1 MHAVYS
7 YILFFQVEKVYRVSE
22 AVVFSF
28 KMKEKKISNTDI
40 IFRRSV
46 RPPGVDVERMNNLP
60 LSALKTRPIWLVS
73 DGVEKIILCENFA
86 KMCRL

>member
-7 YILFFQVEKVYRVSE
+7 YILFFQVEKVYCVSE
-22 AVVFSF
+22 AVVFCF
-28 KMKEKKISNTDI
+28 KMKEKNKQYWYYFQKIGST
-40 IFRRSV
+40 
-46 RPPGVDVERMNNLP
+46 PGVDVERMNNLP
-60 LSALKTRPIWLVS
+60 LSAMKTRPIWLVS

>member
-46 RPPGVDVERMNNLP
+46 RPLVLM
-60 LSALKTRPIWLVS
+60 LK
-73 DGVEKIILCENFA
+73 E
-86 KMCRL
+86 